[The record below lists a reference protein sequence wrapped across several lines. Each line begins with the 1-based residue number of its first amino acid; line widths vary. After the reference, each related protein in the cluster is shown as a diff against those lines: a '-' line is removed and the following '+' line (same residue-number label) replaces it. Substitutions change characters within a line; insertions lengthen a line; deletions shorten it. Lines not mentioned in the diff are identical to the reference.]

1 MLLRVADLL
10 VGREARSENR
20 EAGCGQREAG
30 QPRGETEMAEMEMT
44 NEERTYSGENR
55 PKQVDLLL
63 VLTLGLRK
71 PA

>member
-20 EAGCGQREAG
+20 EAEAG